1 MKILWVATKPPW
13 PPIDGGRLLLHNTL
27 RALRAAGHELTLVA
41 PVEPGPAGD
50 APRIAAELRSCCRPQ
65 LVTAPLGSLAG
76 DWLRAQPRRRPL
88 TIVRHALPQ
97 VRERVAALVEAQS
110 FAVVQV
116 EQVQALWAA
125 EPALGKG
132 LPVVLRAQ
140 NVESELWAATARLS
154 PLRRPL
160 LALEARRLAAWEAAA
175 VRRSAAT
182 VALTREDAA
191 RLAALAEAAGSRRGE
206 LDGKL
211 HVVPAPFAAE
221 LPAAERPLAGSP
233 AVVLFGSGGWLPNR
247 AGAEWFLRDIWPRV
261 RDARPE
267 AMLHLIGLVR
277 GGPPAGDPSVT
288 VHPSPAD
295 SRAAYPGGALLVVP
309 LAIASGVRI
318 KILEAWARGV
328 PVIATPEAAR
338 GLEAA
343 DGRELLL
350 ARDAAEF
357 AAAIG
362 RLHRQT
368 ELREAV
374 VAAGRRRLRTDHA
387 PERVAASLEGIYT
400 RLCRSTS

>member
-1 MKILWVATKPPW
+1 MKILWIATKPPW

-27 RALRAAGHELTLVA
+27 GALRAAGHELTLVA
-41 PVEPGPAGD
+41 PVDSGSGD
-50 APRIAAELRSCCRPQ
+50 AAGIAEELRACCRPQ
-65 LVTAPLGSLAG
+65 LVAATRGSLAG
-76 DWLRAQPRRRPL
+76 DWLRAQLRRRPL
-88 TIVRHALPQ
+88 TIVRHALPE
-97 VRERVAALVEAQS
+97 VRRRVAALVAAES

-140 NVESELWAATARLS
+140 NVESELWSATARLS

-182 VALTREDAA
+182 VALTPEDAA
-191 RLAALAEAAGSRRGE
+191 RLAALAEAS
-206 LDGKL
+206 GKL

-233 AVVLFGSGGWLPNR
+233 AVVLCGSGGWLPNR
-247 AGAEWFLRDIWPRV
+247 AGAEWFVRDIWPRV
-261 RDARPE
+261 RAACPQ
-267 AMLHLIGLVR
+267 AVLHLIGLAR
-277 GGPPAGDPSVT
+277 GGFGDPSVT
-288 VHPSPAD
+288 VHRSPAD

-328 PVIATPEAAR
+328 PVVATPAAAR
-338 GLEAA
+338 GLEAG

-362 RLHRQT
+362 RLHRSA

-374 VAAGRRRLRTDHA
+374 AAAGRRRLRTVHA
-387 PERVAASLEGIYT
+387 PERVAASLEGIYN
-400 RLCRSTS
+400 RLCR